1 MNQGWP
7 NSVVSQFQFSS
18 VRFLCALCV
27 FVVNLLQQTSTTETQ
42 RSQKDAQRF
51 QVAIITGL
59 MLLGNGY
66 LLCWDYD
73 KFKRLV

>member
-27 FVVNLLQQTSTTETQ
+27 FCGELIAANIHHRDTEVT
-42 RSQKDAQRF
+42 KDAQRF

-73 KFKRLV
+73 KLKRLV